1 MIPKQSVADCLL
13 LMRFVI
19 VVANGDVRLDNVL
32 LSGSDASITKCF
44 CDCFHSCFH
53 VLPVGV

>member
-44 CDCFHSCFH
+44 F
-53 VLPVGV
+53 L